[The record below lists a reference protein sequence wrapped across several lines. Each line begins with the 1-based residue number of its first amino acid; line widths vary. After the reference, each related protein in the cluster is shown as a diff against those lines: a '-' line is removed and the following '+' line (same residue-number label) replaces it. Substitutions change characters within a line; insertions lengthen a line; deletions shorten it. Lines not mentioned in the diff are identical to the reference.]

1 MYYVSGV
8 DAGQSFI
15 LKDGEWIDMSDPSAK
30 DTFDLE
36 YTPNNVCIKAL
47 YVE

>member
-15 LKDGEWIDMSDPSAK
+15 LKDGEWIDMSAPTAK
-30 DTFDLE
+30 DIFGLE